1 MDKKEGIATIMN
13 LQYSYGRLFK
23 NYYYSYSYEID
34 GQIFTREK
42 CKFSQIYNKGDII
55 KIQYNANNISESIAE
70 GEEDVLIGTIFAN
83 FLAIVLVIGFIIYI
97 CTNI

>member
-1 MDKKEGIATIMN
+1 MK
-13 LQYSYGRLFK
+13 
-23 NYYYSYSYEID
+23 
-34 GQIFTREK
+34 
-42 CKFSQIYNKGDII
+42 